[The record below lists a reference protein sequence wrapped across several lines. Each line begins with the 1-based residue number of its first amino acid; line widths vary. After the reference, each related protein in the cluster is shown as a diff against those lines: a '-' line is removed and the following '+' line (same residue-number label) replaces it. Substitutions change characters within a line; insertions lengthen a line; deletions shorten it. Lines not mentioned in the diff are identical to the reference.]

1 MISIPPSASLQPRR
15 HSLSNGRQLYC
26 FPSDSTELV
35 KIDLVSESGSAYQ
48 SQPLCAAAA
57 NRLYTVA
64 GGSMSADALSRFLD
78 FRGIIVDSNNN
89 ATYCSTSFYALRRHL
104 HDLLPVLDALVHQ
117 PLFPEED
124 FQIYCRERK
133 QKIAAAQLRSAD
145 MARRL
150 FYTAL
155 FGSRHPL
162 GCYATPADADALTLD
177 AVKRHY
183 AERHRPGDLDI
194 VLSGHVDD
202 ALLATVDALFG
213 HDAPS
218 ADLPRATFAH
228 SPLLPPTR
236 LDMPIAGAVQTTVR
250 VGRLLPVAWDDP
262 DYARLMLLV
271 TILGG
276 YFGSR
281 LMSNLREDKGYTYG
295 IYART
300 QIYRGAIVFY
310 TSADVAGD
318 VADDA
323 EREIMH
329 ELQRLVDDPV
339 PQAELDLVR
348 TVLAGDFLRS
358 VDGIFERSARFVDML
373 GTDVTELLTDNLREA
388 LATTTPSDLQRL
400 AATHLAPGLMTVCRA
415 GKLG

>member
-1 MISIPPSASLQPRR
+1 
-15 HSLSNGRQLYC
+15 
-26 FPSDSTELV
+26 
-35 KIDLVSESGSAYQ
+35 
-48 SQPLCAAAA
+48 
-57 NRLYTVA
+57 
-64 GGSMSADALSRFLD
+64 
-78 FRGIIVDSNNN
+78 
-89 ATYCSTSFYALRRHL
+89 
-104 HDLLPVLDALVHQ
+104 
-117 PLFPEED
+117 
-124 FQIYCRERK
+124 
-133 QKIAAAQLRSAD
+133 
-145 MARRL
+145 
-150 FYTAL
+150 
-155 FGSRHPL
+155 
-162 GCYATPADADALTLD
+162 
-177 AVKRHY
+177 
-183 AERHRPGDLDI
+183 
-194 VLSGHVDD
+194 
-202 ALLATVDALFG
+202 
-213 HDAPS
+213 
-218 ADLPRATFAH
+218 
-228 SPLLPPTR
+228 
-236 LDMPIAGAVQTTVR
+236 MPIAGAVQTTVR

-400 AATHLAPGLMTVCRA
+400 AAEHLAPQMMTVCRA
-415 GKLG
+415 GNL